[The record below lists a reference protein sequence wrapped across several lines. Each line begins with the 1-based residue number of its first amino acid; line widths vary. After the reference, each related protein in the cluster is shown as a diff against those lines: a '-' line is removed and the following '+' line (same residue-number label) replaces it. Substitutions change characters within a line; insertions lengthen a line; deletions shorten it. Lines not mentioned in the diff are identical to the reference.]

1 MFGYLPVFDR
11 IKKKRE
17 EKVNNAHSLYTT
29 CTLYKYGLGS
39 WRTFREFTGYCRILK
54 HLLQVPLH
62 LF

>member
-1 MFGYLPVFDR
+1 MFGYWPVFDR
-11 IKKKRE
+11 IKKSE

-29 CTLYKYGLGS
+29 YTLYKHGLGS
-39 WRTFREFTGYCRILK
+39 WRTFKEFTGYSRILR